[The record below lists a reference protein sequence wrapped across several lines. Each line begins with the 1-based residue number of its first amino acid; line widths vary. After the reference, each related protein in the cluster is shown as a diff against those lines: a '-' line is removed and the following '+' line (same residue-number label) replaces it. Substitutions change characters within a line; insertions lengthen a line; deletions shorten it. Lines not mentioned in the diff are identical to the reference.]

1 MIVLSYRKLQLH
13 LDMTHQ
19 ILHKYCLTLIL
30 LCLSASTSLIAQDDV
45 VREDT
50 LEELT
55 VNSRSAQRRL
65 EEVQVGVEKIDIAT
79 MAKVPSIFGERDII
93 KNLQLLPGVKSESEA
108 SSGYQVR
115 GGTSAQNLIL
125 LDGATIYNAGHLMGL
140 FSTFYDGA
148 LNNASLYKGMVP
160 AVFGGGTSSVFD
172 INTRVGDMRQYH
184 YGGSIGLLSA
194 SVSAEGPIQ
203 TDRSSFLFTA
213 RRSYL
218 DLFLK
223 MTKDYKNNT
232 LNFYD
237 TNLQF
242 SFRLSHR
249 DRLSLTFFRG
259 RDNMGVEDLM
269 DMNWGNTTANASWL
283 HTFSDNHHANTQL
296 TFSHFGSDVG
306 IDMLD
311 IYYTMKGFIKHLT
324 LHHDQRWMPTQRMTL
339 KYGWESTYL
348 QLQSA
353 EWDINLLHQREKRD
367 AWTNAVWMQQEW
379 KVADHLEL
387 SSGLRLQMHSVL
399 GGAPYYHLDD
409 EGNITHTDHPGSGH
423 IVKTYT
429 HLEPRFSANWQIT
442 PHQSIKIGYSR
453 MTQDIHA
460 IRGSSMSMPF
470 DRYTMSSNLLKPEVA
485 DQVAAGWAGMTS
497 GSDYD
502 FSAEAYFK
510 TIHNVYDYRDGK
522 SFYSEIEI
530 ERLLLGGRG
539 RAYGLELC
547 AHKNKGKLTGWASY
561 TLSWSENKIA
571 GINNGEWYTASN
583 DRRHDFCIIG
593 ILEGRRG
600 WEFSAMWRYNTG
612 QALTAPSSKYDI
624 NDRTYYYYAER
635 NGYRAPAS
643 HRLDLSA
650 THTKRLRHATR
661 IWSFGI
667 YNAYN
672 RYNPYVI
679 RFINDEDK
687 PSGTTAQQT
696 AMFGIVPSISY
707 TLKY

>member
-1 MIVLSYRKLQLH
+1 
-13 LDMTHQ
+13 MTFH
-19 ILHKYCLTLIL
+19 ILHNNRLALIL
-30 LCLSASTSLIAQDDV
+30 LCLSACTDLVAQDNV

-50 LEELT
+50 LEEVT
-55 VNSRSAQRRL
+55 VMSRSAQRRL
-65 EEVQVGVEKIDIAT
+65 EEVQVGVEKIDIGT
-79 MAKVPSIFGERDII
+79 MAKVPTIFGERDII

-160 AVFGGGTSSVFD
+160 AAFGGGTSSVFD
-172 INTRVGDMRQYH
+172 INTRVGDMRKYH
-184 YGGSIGLLSA
+184 FGGSIGLLSA

-242 SFRLSHR
+242 SFRLSNH

-269 DMNWGNTTANASWL
+269 DMKWGNTTANADWL
-283 HTFSDNHHANTQL
+283 HTFSDNHHAHTQF

-324 LHHDQRWMPTQRMTL
+324 LHHDQRWMPTRRMTF
-339 KYGWESTYL
+339 KYGLESTYL

-367 AWTNAVWMQQEW
+367 AWSNAVWLHQEW
-379 KVADHLEL
+379 KIADNLEL
-387 SSGLRLQMHSVL
+387 SSGLRLSLHSVL

-409 EGNITHTDHPGSGH
+409 EGNITHTEQPSSGH

-442 PHQSIKIGYSR
+442 PRQSIKIGYSR

-470 DRYTMSSNLLKPEVA
+470 DRYTMSSNILKPEVA
-485 DQVAAGWAGMTS
+485 DQVAAGWAGMTHN
-497 GSDYD
+497 GVYD

-571 GINNGEWYTASN
+571 GINNGDWYTASN
-583 DRRHDFCIIG
+583 DRRHDFCVIG

-612 QALTAPSSKYDI
+612 QALTAPSSKYEV
-624 NDRTYYYYAER
+624 NGRTYYYYAER

-672 RYNPYVI
+672 RYNPFVI
-679 RFINDEDK
+679 RFVNDEDK
-687 PSGTTAQQT
+687 PSGTTTKLT